1 MRFFSI
7 KRELINV
14 YFYKIISYNYFG
26 DNMDELFKK
35 LGVMPNESRLYMIVF
50 SHSSYA
56 NENNLKSDYERLEF
70 LGDAV
75 LEIIVSDY
83 LYKNLNVEEGDMTK
97 IRASYVC
104 ENACYTYATDLGFS
118 KYIKVG
124 HGEEKEGGQFKK
136 VIVADI
142 FEAFTGALYFDQG
155 FEKTKEVISGII
167 IPYIEDPDVIFFS
180 DYKSALQ
187 ESIQTEKRTLEYVLI
202 DEQGPAH
209 NKTFTMIVKVD
220 DIIYGKGIAGSK
232 KEAEQE
238 AAKDALAKLAIKN

>member
-1 MRFFSI
+1 
-7 KRELINV
+7 
-14 YFYKIISYNYFG
+14 
-26 DNMDELFKK
+26 MDELFKR
-35 LGVMPNESRLYMIVF
+35 LGIIPNESRLYMIAF

-75 LEIIVSDY
+75 LELISSEY
-83 LYKNLNVEEGDMTK
+83 LYKNLNVKEGDMTK
-97 IRASYVC
+97 LRASYVC

-118 KYIKVG
+118 NYIKVG
-124 HGEEKEGGQFKK
+124 HGEEKDGGKFKK

-142 FEAFTGALYFDQG
+142 FEAFTGALYLDQG
-155 FEKTKEVISGII
+155 FEKTKEVILNII
-167 IPYIEDPDVIFFS
+167 VPYIEDPKVVFFS

-187 ESIQTEKRTLEYVLI
+187 ESIQTEKRSLEYVLV

-220 DIIYGKGIAGSK
+220 DIVYGKGTAGSK

>member
-1 MRFFSI
+1 
-7 KRELINV
+7 
-14 YFYKIISYNYFG
+14 
-26 DNMDELFKK
+26 MDKLFKK
-35 LGVMPNESRLYMIVF
+35 LGVIPNESRLYMIAF

-97 IRASYVC
+97 LRASYVC
-104 ENACYTYATDLGFS
+104 ENACFTYATDLGFS
-118 KYIKVG
+118 NYIKVG
-124 HGEEKEGGQFKK
+124 HGEAKEGGQFKK

-142 FEAFTGALYFDQG
+142 FEAFTGALYLDQG
-155 FEKTKEVISGII
+155 FEKTKEVISSII
-167 IPYIEDPDVIFFS
+167 VPYIEDPNVIFFS

-220 DIIYGKGIAGSK
+220 DIVYGKGVAGSK

>member
-1 MRFFSI
+1 
-7 KRELINV
+7 
-14 YFYKIISYNYFG
+14 
-26 DNMDELFKK
+26 MDKLFKK
-35 LGVMPNESRLYMIVF
+35 LGVIPNESRLYMIAF

-97 IRASYVC
+97 LRASYVC
-104 ENACYTYATDLGFS
+104 ENACFTYATDLGFS
-118 KYIKVG
+118 NYIKVG
-124 HGEEKEGGQFKK
+124 HGEAKEGGQFKK

-142 FEAFTGALYFDQG
+142 FEAFTGALYLDQG
-155 FEKTKEVISGII
+155 FEKTKEVISSII
-167 IPYIEDPDVIFFS
+167 VPYIEDPNVIFFS

-187 ESIQTEKRTLEYVLI
+187 ESIQTEKRTLEYVLV

-220 DIIYGKGIAGSK
+220 DIVYGRGIAGSK